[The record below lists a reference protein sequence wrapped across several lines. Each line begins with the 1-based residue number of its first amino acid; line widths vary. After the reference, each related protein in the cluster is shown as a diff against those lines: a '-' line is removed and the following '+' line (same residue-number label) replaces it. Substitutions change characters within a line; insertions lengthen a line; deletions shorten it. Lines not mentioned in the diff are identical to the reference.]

1 MREYMRDT
9 ARAVAFLSRIPVP
22 TSFFAGYDGKLAP
35 VSRAFPVA
43 GLLIALPGSIV
54 FGLLLALHADPLMA
68 ALLALTVQTVV
79 TGALH
84 EDGLSDTADGLGGGK
99 DRERALAIMKDSRI
113 GTYGAAALILS
124 FGLRAAA
131 LAAIAR
137 HLMPFDAALA
147 LLATAALSRG
157 AMVWHWHVLPPAK
170 PDGVAASAGQPDGNA
185 MQLALMTALALATLF
200 IWPSLGISAL
210 VSCLLVVAIATFF
223 VTRHVRRRLSG
234 HTGDTIGATQQ
245 ICEIASLCTLAMC
258 I

>member
-1 MREYMRDT
+1 MREYMRDI
-9 ARAVAFLSRIPVP
+9 ARSVAFLSRIPVP
-22 TSFFAGYDGKLAP
+22 SSFFEGDDGKLSR

-43 GLLIALPGSIV
+43 GLLIALPSALTFSV
-54 FGLLLALHADPLMA
+54 LLALNADPLMA
-68 ALLALTVQTVV
+68 ALLALAVHTLL

-99 DRERALAIMKDSRI
+99 DRERALEIMKDSRI

-137 HLMPFDAALA
+137 HLSPEDAAVAILA
-147 LLATAALSRG
+147 AATLSRG
-157 AMVWHWHVLPPAK
+157 AMVWHWYALPSAK
-170 PDGVAASAGQPDGNA
+170 PDGIAASAGKPDDDA
-185 MQLALMTALALATLF
+185 MQLALLATLGLAVLVG
-200 IWPSLGISAL
+200 PAMGVPAL
-210 VSCLLVVAIATFF
+210 VGCLLATSVAAFLATRYIRQKL
-223 VTRHVRRRLSG
+223 TG

-258 I
+258 V

>member
-22 TSFFAGYDGKLAP
+22 TSFFTGYDGKLAR
-35 VSRAFPVA
+35 VSRAFPFA
-43 GLLIALPGSIV
+43 GLLIALPAAFV
-54 FGLLLALHADPLMA
+54 FGVLLALHTDPLMA
-68 ALLALTVQTVV
+68 ALLALAVQTVT

-113 GTYGAAALILS
+113 GTYGACALILS

-131 LAAIAR
+131 LAAIGR
-137 HLMPFDAALA
+137 GTLPFDAALA

-157 AMVWHWHVLPPAK
+157 AMVWHWYALPPAK
-170 PDGVAASAGQPDGNA
+170 PDGIAASAGKPDGDA
-185 MQLALMTALALATLF
+185 MQLALIAALGLATLL
-200 IWPSLGISAL
+200 IWPSLGIPAL
-210 VSCLLVVAIATFF
+210 VLCLLITAAATFL
-223 VTRHVRRRLSG
+223 VTRRVRQRLSG

>member
-9 ARAVAFLSRIPVP
+9 ARAVAFLSRIPVS
-22 TSFFAGYDGKLAP
+22 TSFFAAYDGKLAS
-35 VSRAFPVA
+35 VSRAFPLA
-43 GLLIALPGSIV
+43 GLLVVFPAAAA

-68 ALLALTVQTVV
+68 ALLALTVQTIT

-84 EDGLSDTADGLGGGK
+84 EDGLSDTADGLGGGT
-99 DRERALAIMKDSRI
+99 DRDRILSIMKDSRI

-137 HLMPFDAALA
+137 HATPSGAAIA
-147 LLATAALSRG
+147 LLAAAVLSRG
-157 AMVWHWHVLPPAK
+157 AMVWHWHVLPSAK
-170 PDGVAASAGQPDGNA
+170 PDGVAASAGQPDGDA
-185 MQLALMTALALATLF
+185 MQLALITTLGLAALL
-200 IWPSLGISAL
+200 IWPSLGIPAL
-210 VSCLLVVAIATFF
+210 ISCLLVVAIATFLLN
-223 VTRHVRRRLSG
+223 RHVRRRLSG

-258 I
+258 V